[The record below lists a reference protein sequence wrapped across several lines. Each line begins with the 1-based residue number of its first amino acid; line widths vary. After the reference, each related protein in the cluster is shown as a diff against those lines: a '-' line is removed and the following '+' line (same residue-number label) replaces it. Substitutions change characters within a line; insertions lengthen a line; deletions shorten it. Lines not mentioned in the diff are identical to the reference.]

1 MYIYMCMSCRVV
13 SDDRPRRTTACV
25 RYYGEPIERAFC
37 FFCHRCVG
45 RCCTNRL
52 HGCIVCECMESLCVY
67 IVVHAHRA
75 RACEWDATMGCDGM
89 HSFIHSFIHSSVVD
103 ARGDG
108 RERRTDR
115 EDRHRSHR
123 THRTRLSLSLAS
135 SSIDSNDEFIHSFIP
150 LRTNERTKGR
160 TNEGTTQGT
169 TRSRERDA
177 TRFNATIDAFV
188 RIARDER
195 YARLSRTHDASNAS
209 NRAFILNHPPETIEE
224 NCMRCMRE

>member
-1 MYIYMCMSCRVV
+1 
-13 SDDRPRRTTACV
+13 
-25 RYYGEPIERAFC
+25 
-37 FFCHRCVG
+37 
-45 RCCTNRL
+45 
-52 HGCIVCECMESLCVY
+52 MESLCVY

-89 HSFIHSFIHSSVVD
+89 HACMHAFIHSSVVD

-123 THRTRLSLSLAS
+123 THRTRLSLSLS
-135 SSIDSNDEFIHSFIP
+135 RLHRSIRTTNSFIHSFIHSVA
-150 LRTNERTKGR
+150 NER
-160 TNEGTTQGT
+160 TNEGTNERRDDPRDDALERDA
-169 TRSRERDA
+169 RSRERDA